1 MIRMAIQKKANKED
15 AVSPVIG
22 VMLMLVVTIVIAAV
36 VAAFATGMGSD
47 VETVPSAALK
57 VNVVDSSSGDTLYLS
72 SISGDRIDLNKVTVI
87 VYKGGSKLVTYTNPS
102 KLPGVGQYLESGET
116 IDVKKAAGSSSS
128 LSVSKGDIVEV
139 VVQYDASSILYDKEV
154 TVE

>member
-1 MIRMAIQKKANKED
+1 MAIMKKANKED

-36 VAAFATGMGSD
+36 VAAFATGMGDD
-47 VETVPSAALK
+47 VESVPSAALK
-57 VNVVDSSSGDTLYLS
+57 ATIVDSSSGDLLYLN

-87 VYKGGSKLVTYTNPS
+87 VYKSGSKLATYTNPS
-102 KLPGVGQYLESGET
+102 KLPGVGQYLDAGET
-116 IDVKKAAGSSSS
+116 IDVKKASGSSSS
-128 LSVSKGDIVEV
+128 FSVSKGEIVEV

-154 TVE
+154 TVQ